1 MAQDIKCVIFDC
13 DGTLIDS
20 ERLCCQALVNVF
32 ARFNINFPLQDA
44 LKHFEGGKLADI
56 LLAACNHVGVSIS
69 LDALEPLYRT
79 ELKLLFEH
87 DLKPMSGAKELL
99 NYLSDNSIEYCVVSN
114 GPREKIQYSLELTD
128 LLPYFKG
135 KMFSAFDANSWKPD
149 PDLICYAAMNMGYS
163 LSECIYV
170 DDTKKGIEAGINA
183 GVKTF
188 LLSDTKY
195 HTSQIETFSELSLI
209 QSWLNEQHSLQNV

>member
-1 MAQDIKCVIFDC
+1 MARDIKCVIFDC

-32 ARFNINFPLQDA
+32 ARFNIEFPLQDA
-44 LKHFEGGKLADI
+44 LTHFEGGKLADI
-56 LLAACNHVGVSIS
+56 LLAACEHVGVQIS
-69 LDALEPLYRT
+69 LDVLEPLYRT
-79 ELKLLFEH
+79 ELKVLFER
-87 DLKPMSGAKELL
+87 DLKSMNGSVELL
-99 NYLSDNSIEYCVVSN
+99 NYLDNQGIEYCVVSN
-114 GPREKIQYSLELTD
+114 GPLDKIKYSLELTE
-128 LLPYFKG
+128 LASYFNG

-170 DDTKKGIEAGINA
+170 DDTVKGIEAGLSA

-188 LLSDTKY
+188 LLSSSGSNK
-195 HTSQIETFSELSLI
+195 HQVETFSKLSSI
-209 QSWLNEQHSLQNV
+209 QEWLNESSSLQSV

>member
-1 MAQDIKCVIFDC
+1 MAQEIKCVIFDC

-32 ARFNINFPLQDA
+32 SRFNISFPLDDA

-56 LLAACNHVGVSIS
+56 LLNACEHVGVNIS
-69 LDALEPLYRT
+69 LDVLEPLYRQ
-79 ELKLLFEH
+79 ELKLLFEQ
-87 DLKPMSGAKELL
+87 DLKAMDGANELL
-99 NYLSDNSIEYCVVSN
+99 EYLKQNDIEFCVVSN
-114 GPREKIQYSLELTD
+114 GPLEKMQYSLELTE
-128 LLPYFKG
+128 LFPYFQG
-135 KMFSAFDANSWKPD
+135 KLFSAFDANSWKPD

-163 LSECIYV
+163 LTECIYV

-188 LLSDTKY
+188 LLSQVE
-195 HTSQIETFSELSLI
+195 HSEVETFSELASI
-209 QSWLNEQHSLQNV
+209 QQWLNEQRSLLSV

>member
-1 MAQDIKCVIFDC
+1 MAQSIKCVIFDC

-32 ARFNINFPLQDA
+32 ARFNIA
-44 LKHFEGGKLADI
+44 LSLEEALSQHEGGKLADV
-56 LLAACNHVGVSIS
+56 LSTACEHLGVTIS
-69 LDALEPLYRT
+69 LDTLEPLYRT
-79 ELKLLFEH
+79 ELKILFEK
-87 DLKPMSGAKELL
+87 DLRPMKGAKDLL
-99 NYLSDNSIEYCVVSN
+99 DYLSNTGIEYCVVSN
-114 GPREKIQYSLELTD
+114 GPLEKIQYSLDLTR

-170 DDTKKGIEAGINA
+170 DDTPKGIEAGVSA

-188 LLSDTKY
+188 LLGNA
-195 HTSQIETFSELSLI
+195 HNQNPQVETFSELPSI
-209 QSWLNEQHSLQNV
+209 KTWLN